1 MAAIKTARPA
11 SILDAVPSLPSSS
24 SSETELSESES
35 SSSLPPLDQV
45 LESVNR
51 VERDLRDEQLR
62 VQEHHRLDSNDDD
75 DEEKRA
81 LKNYIRL
88 LEPAYYGQNTL
99 LRTLISQVAQK
110 TKEVHSKM
118 DTLEVKIDRMAGNG
132 GGGESDKVL
141 TDKEWHDDDNQ
152 SSKSDD
158 DSNIWFAPI
167 ITVICN
173 FVDSQIASIAAHHF
187 GIRRH
192 VLAKLSII

>member
-1 MAAIKTARPA
+1 MMAAIETARPA
-11 SILDAVPSLPSSS
+11 SILDAVPSLPPSSF
-24 SSETELSESES
+24 ETESES

-62 VQEHHRLDSNDDD
+62 VQEHQRLDSNDDD

-118 DTLEVKIDRMAGNG
+118 DTLEVKIDTMAGNG
-132 GGGESDKVL
+132 GGGSDKVL
-141 TDKEWHDDDNQ
+141 TDKEWHHDQ
-152 SSKSDD
+152 SSHSDD
-158 DSNIWFAPI
+158 DSSNIWFAPI

-192 VLAKLSII
+192 VLAKLSTI